1 MSTAVLF
8 ALVVASWGLTP
19 YAISLQLGP
28 VAPEVLV
35 AYRYAASGVLVAAVA
50 LALGRSLRFTPREH
64 LYLALQGVLMF
75 SLVDLFFYH
84 AIVHA
89 PSGLV
94 QLVVSMMIVTNILL
108 GALLLGFPV
117 RRDVILGA
125 AMGLT
130 GVAMVS
136 WPEFRNMEVTST
148 GPVGIAL
155 AVAAMLAGSL
165 AAISAARNQRA
176 GLPVLETTGICM
188 LYGAVCSVVVSLAL
202 GRAFAWNWSP
212 LFLGAFAWVAIPGSA
227 IGFVLYISLI
237 GRIGPD
243 RAAYTILLLPIVALA
258 ISTALEGF
266 TWTPLSVVGAVVVLA
281 GNFVV
286 LRKLRRA
293 RLVPLL
299 VGDTAADPPA
309 DKQRPL

>member
-1 MSTAVLF
+1 MNTAVLF
-8 ALVVASWGLTP
+8 ALVVASWGLNP

-35 AYRYAASGVLVAAVA
+35 AYRFAASGVLVVAAA
-50 LALGRSLRFTPREH
+50 LALRRSLRFTLREH

-75 SLVDLFFYH
+75 SLVDLLFYH
-84 AIVHA
+84 AIVHI

-108 GALLLGFPV
+108 GALLLGLPV
-117 RRDVILGA
+117 RRHVVVGA
-125 AMGLT
+125 AMGIA

-136 WPEFRNMEVTST
+136 WPEFRDMELDGG
-148 GPVGIAL
+148 GPLGMAM

-165 AAISAARNQRA
+165 ASIAAARNLRA

-188 LYGAVCSVVVSLAL
+188 LYGAACSLAVAVAL
-202 GRAFAWNWSP
+202 GRAFAWDWSP
-212 LFLGAFAWVAIPGSA
+212 LFLGAFAWVAVPGSA
-227 IGFVLYISLI
+227 VGFVLFIALI

-243 RAAYTILLLPIVALA
+243 RAAYSILLLPIVALG

-266 TWTPLSVVGAVVVLA
+266 TWTPLSVVGAVAVLA

-286 LRKLRRA
+286 LSRLRRP
-293 RLVPLL
+293 PLMPVA
-299 VGDTAADPPA
+299 VGATTADRGAEG
-309 DKQRPL
+309 